1 MTRSHIARQWDEALD
16 PVTFGESAVRGV
28 AGGAVMDGEGFG
40 LPGVVLMRR
49 TLHPAPGPWV
59 AVGFAMMGEP
69 IANMTSF
76 PHTNEQGYE
85 YVGRHLAGN
94 MQMDG
99 EPPRPLRLDVD
110 DEGEL
115 VADGLPSRPTKVAAA
130 AAGDGAIVVR
140 WSWSMHT
147 KAASPT
153 GFRVYAADDLA
164 TPLVDA
170 TTGLNY
176 VLFRGGGVHQA
187 RIEGY
192 AHADEATFV
201 VRAYSAAG
209 SEKGEVPSEREDA
222 IAEGP
227 GTPGDLI
234 GVGQPGH
241 SFHGFGGLS

>member
-1 MTRSHIARQWDEALD
+1 MARSYIAKQWDEALD
-16 PVTFGESAVRGV
+16 PVAFGESAVRAV

-49 TLHPAPGPWV
+49 TLHPTPGPWL

-69 IANMTSF
+69 VANMECF
-76 PHTNEQGYE
+76 PHEAEQGYE
-85 YVGRHLAGN
+85 YVARHLAGN

-99 EPPRPLRLDVD
+99 EAPRPMRLDVD

-115 VADGLPSRPTKVAAA
+115 VTDGLPSRPTKVAAA

-147 KAASPT
+147 KAASPM
-153 GFRVYAADDLA
+153 GFRVYAADDLT

-192 AHADEATFV
+192 AHAEEATFV

-209 SEKGEVPSEREDA
+209 SEKGEVASEREDA

-234 GVGQPGH
+234 DVSQPQI
-241 SFHGFGGLS
+241 STWGGLS